1 MAPYTQ
7 GGERGRR
14 VMAAATG
21 TPHSTQVV
29 EGLEH
34 TALGAHL
41 NEPHGS
47 GTRSTFLCEYSREES
62 VMNLTEHIHGRYVY
76 NRRTRVLSDHLAKLI
91 PKDCHILDVGCGDGL
106 LAHLITQKRPDLN
119 LRGIDVLVRDRTYIP
134 IVEFDG
140 QQLPYD
146 DASFD
151 GVMFVDVLHHTQ
163 DPMILLR
170 EAVRVARKAI
180 VIKDHTL
187 NGLFAGLTL
196 RFMDAAGNA
205 RHGVPLPYNYW
216 PRQRWLKAF
225 SILGLKVGVWT
236 TKLRI
241 YPWPASWIFDRSL
254 HFVTR
259 LDLR

>member
-1 MAPYTQ
+1 VAD
-7 GGERGRR
+7 
-14 VMAAATG
+14 
-21 TPHSTQVV
+21 VV
-29 EGLEH
+29 IEANL
-34 TALGAHL
+34 L
-41 NEPHGS
+41 
-47 GTRSTFLCEYSREES
+47 TFLCEYFREKS
-62 VMNLTEHIHGRYVY
+62 VMNLTEHIHGRYVH
-76 NRRTRVLSDHLAKLI
+76 NRRTHVLSDSLAKLI
-91 PKDCHILDVGCGDGL
+91 PKDFSVLDVGCGDGL
-106 LAHLITQKRPDLN
+106 LAHLITQKRPDLD

-134 IVEFDG
+134 IVKFDG
-140 QQLPYD
+140 QQIPYD
-146 DASFD
+146 DATFD

-196 RFMDAAGNA
+196 RFMDTVGNA

-216 PRQRWLKAF
+216 PRQRWLEAF
-225 SILGLKVGVWT
+225 NMLGLKVGVWT

-241 YPWPASWIFDRSL
+241 YPWAASWVFDRSL